1 MSAPGGSRHLGARG
15 RFPSLTQTGRKPV
28 AFAAVHGP
36 DLLYSIC
43 DPWRWGKLMKR
54 REFITLLGGTTALPL
69 AARAQQSGMPVI
81 GFLGGTSPEVYADRL
96 RAFRQGLK
104 EAGYVEG
111 QNAQIEYL
119 WAEGRNDRLPAL
131 AAQLVRRQ
139 VAVIVAAGGTPSAL
153 AAKAATATIPIVF
166 GVAVDPVELG
176 LVASLNRPGGN
187 LTGVTNLNVEVGPKR
202 LELLRELLPSATL
215 IAVLVN
221 PNNPILDEPFV
232 RELQVAARTLGFK
245 LHVLYASTDR
255 DFDSVFGTLAQLQAG
270 ALVISPDQFLTSHIE
285 QLGQLTLRHGIPAIS
300 QLRQFVTAGG
310 LMSYGSSETEYYRPV
325 GICTGR
331 ILNGEKPAD
340 LPVQQS
346 TRVELVINLKTA
358 RTLGL
363 TFPLTLLGRA
373 DEVIE

>member
-1 MSAPGGSRHLGARG
+1 
-15 RFPSLTQTGRKPV
+15 
-28 AFAAVHGP
+28 
-36 DLLYSIC
+36 
-43 DPWRWGKLMKR
+43 MKR

-166 GVAVDPVELG
+166 GVAVDPVGLG

-202 LELLRELLPSATL
+202 LELLRELLPSAIL
-215 IAVLVN
+215 IAVLAN

-232 RELQVAARTLGFK
+232 RELQVAARTLGFE

-255 DFDSVFGTLAQLQAG
+255 DFDPVFATLAQLQAG

-285 QLGQLTLRHGIPAIS
+285 HLGQLTLRHGIPAIS